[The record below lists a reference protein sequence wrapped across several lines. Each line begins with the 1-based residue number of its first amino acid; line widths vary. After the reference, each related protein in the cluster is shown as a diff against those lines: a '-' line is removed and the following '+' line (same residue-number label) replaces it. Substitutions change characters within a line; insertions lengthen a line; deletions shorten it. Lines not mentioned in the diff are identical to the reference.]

1 MENTLSGKTAI
12 VTGASRGIG
21 KAIAMA
27 LGNEKMRLALLA
39 RSTDQLQEVVDHIR
53 AAGGEAIAV
62 PCDLM
67 NSDAIK
73 ASLSEVFR
81 QFDSLDVLINNAGIF
96 LEKPIAEIKLEE
108 WDRVLRTNLT
118 ASFLICQSA
127 FLKMK
132 DRRSG
137 RIIAIASSAST
148 QGFIHQ
154 AGYCA
159 SKHGLLGFMRCL
171 SIEARPHNVH
181 VHTICPGGVRTDLLK
196 GTYMGERVSQGAIIE
211 PENIADL
218 VLFLVRQPGNID
230 IPEISLKRFAV

>member
-1 MENTLSGKTAI
+1 MENMLRGKTAI
-12 VTGASRGIG
+12 VTGAGRGIG
-21 KAIAMA
+21 KAIALA
-27 LGNEKMRLALLA
+27 LGKEKMRLALLA
-39 RSTDQLQEVVDHIR
+39 RSTDQLQEVVGHIR

-67 NSDAIK
+67 NSDALE
-73 ASLSEVFR
+73 ASLNKVYQ
-81 QFDSLDVLINNAGIF
+81 QFDSLDVVINNAGIF

-108 WDRVLRTNLT
+108 WERVLRINLT

-132 DRRSG
+132 DRQSG

-171 SIEARPHNVH
+171 SIEAKPHNVH

-196 GTYMGERVSQGAIIE
+196 GTYMGDRVSQSAIIE
-211 PENIADL
+211 PENIADM
-218 VLFLVRQPGNID
+218 VLFLLRQPANID
-230 IPEISLKRFAV
+230 IPEINLKRFAV

>member
-1 MENTLSGKTAI
+1 MENMLSGKTAI

-21 KAIAMA
+21 KAIAIA
-27 LGNEKMRLALLA
+27 LGRKKMRLALLA
-39 RSTDQLQEVVDHIR
+39 RSTSQLQEVVDKIH
-53 AAGGEAIAV
+53 AVGGEAIAV

-67 NSDAIK
+67 NSA
-73 ASLSEVFR
+73 AVATSLKKVLR
-81 QFDSLDVLINNAGIF
+81 HFDSLDVLISNAGVF
-96 LEKPIAEIKLEE
+96 LEKPIAEIKIEE

-118 ASFLICQSA
+118 ATFLICQSA

-132 DRRSG
+132 DQKGG

-154 AGYCA
+154 GAYCA
-159 SKHGLLGFMRCL
+159 SKHGLLGFTRCL

-196 GTYMGERVSQGAIIE
+196 DTYMGKRCSEGSLIE
-211 PENIADL
+211 PENIAEL
-218 VLFLVRQPGNID
+218 VVFLIQQPGNID
-230 IPEISLKRFAV
+230 YPEIILKRFTV

>member
-1 MENTLSGKTAI
+1 MENMLSGKTAI

-21 KAIAMA
+21 KAIAIA
-27 LGNEKMRLALLA
+27 LGRKKMRLALLA
-39 RSTDQLQEVVDHIR
+39 RSTSQLQEVVDKIH
-53 AAGGEAIAV
+53 AVGGEAIAV

-67 NSDAIK
+67 NSA
-73 ASLSEVFR
+73 AVATSLKKVLR
-81 QFDSLDVLINNAGIF
+81 HFDSLDVLISNAGVF
-96 LEKPIAEIKLEE
+96 LEKPIAEIKIEE

-118 ASFLICQSA
+118 ATFLICQSA

-132 DRRSG
+132 DQKGG

-154 AGYCA
+154 GAYCA
-159 SKHGLLGFMRCL
+159 SKHGLLGFTRCL

-196 GTYMGERVSQGAIIE
+196 DTYMGKRCSEGSLIE
-211 PENIADL
+211 PENIAEL
-218 VLFLVRQPGNID
+218 VLFLIQQPGNID
-230 IPEISLKRFAV
+230 YPEIILKRFTG

>member
-1 MENTLSGKTAI
+1 MENMLRGKTAI

-21 KAIAMA
+21 KAIALA
-27 LGNEKMRLALLA
+27 LGKEKMRLALLA
-39 RSTDQLQEVVDHIR
+39 RSTDQLQEVVNNIR
-53 AAGGEAIAV
+53 AVGGEAIAI

-67 NSDAIK
+67 NPNAVET
-73 ASLSEVFR
+73 SLKKVFEH
-81 QFDSLDVLINNAGIF
+81 FETLDVLVSNAGIF

-118 ASFLICQSA
+118 ATFLICQSA

-132 DRRSG
+132 DRQCG

-171 SIEARPHNVH
+171 LIEAKPHNVH

-196 GTYMGERVSQGAIIE
+196 GTYMGERVSQAAIIE
-211 PENIADL
+211 PENIADI

-230 IPEISLKRFAV
+230 IPEINLKRFAV

>member
-1 MENTLSGKTAI
+1 MENMLRGKTAI

-21 KAIAMA
+21 KAIALA
-27 LGNEKMRLALLA
+27 LGKEKMRLALLA
-39 RSTDQLQEVVDHIR
+39 RSTDQLQEVVDSIR
-53 AAGGEAIAV
+53 AVGGEAIAI

-67 NSDAIK
+67 NSDAVK
-73 ASLSEVFR
+73 TSLKKVFAH
-81 QFDSLDVLINNAGIF
+81 FDTLDVLISNAGIF
-96 LEKPIAEIKLEE
+96 LEKPITEIKLEE

-118 ASFLICQSA
+118 ATFLICQGA
-127 FLKMK
+127 FQKMK
-132 DRRSG
+132 DRKSG
-137 RIIAIASSAST
+137 RIIAIASSASI

-171 SIEARPHNVH
+171 SIEAKPHNVH

-196 GTYMGERVSQGAIIE
+196 GTYMGERVSQSAIIE

-230 IPEISLKRFAV
+230 IPEINLKRFAI

>member
-1 MENTLSGKTAI
+1 MKNTLSGKTAI
-12 VTGASRGIG
+12 ITGASRGIG

-39 RSTDQLQEVVDHIR
+39 RSTDQLQEVVGHIR
-53 AAGGEAIAV
+53 ASGGEAIAV

-67 NSDAIK
+67 NPDAVG
-73 ASLSEVFR
+73 ASLNKVYR

-108 WDRVLRTNLT
+108 WNRVLQTNLT
-118 ASFLICQSA
+118 ASFLVCQSA

-132 DRRSG
+132 DRNSG

-196 GTYMGERVSQGAIIE
+196 GTYMGERVSQSAIIE

-218 VLFLVRQPGNID
+218 VLFIVRQPGNID
-230 IPEISLKRFAV
+230 IPEINLKRFAV

>member
-1 MENTLSGKTAI
+1 MEKMLRGKTAI

-21 KAIAMA
+21 KAIALA
-27 LGNEKMRLALLA
+27 LGKEKMRLALLA
-39 RSTDQLQEVVDHIR
+39 RSTDQLQEVVEKIH
-53 AAGGEAIAV
+53 AVGGEAIAI
-62 PCDLM
+62 PCDLL

-73 ASLSEVFR
+73 TSLKKVFAH
-81 QFDSLDVLINNAGIF
+81 FDTLDVLVSNAGIF

-108 WDRVLRTNLT
+108 WDRVLRINLT

-132 DRRSG
+132 DRKSG

-171 SIEARPHNVH
+171 SIEAKPHNVH

-196 GTYMGERVSQGAIIE
+196 GTYMGDRVSQSAIIE

-230 IPEISLKRFAV
+230 IPEINLKRFAV

>member
-21 KAIAMA
+21 KAIAIA

-62 PCDLM
+62 PCDLRD
-67 NSDAIK
+67 SDAIES
-73 ASLSEVFR
+73 SLKKVYA

-108 WDRVLRTNLT
+108 WDQVLRTNLT

-132 DRRSG
+132 DRNSG

-196 GTYMGERVSQGAIIE
+196 GTYMGERVSQSAIIE

>member
-21 KAIAMA
+21 KTIAVA
-27 LGNEKMRLALLA
+27 LGKEKMRLALLA
-39 RSTDQLQEVVDHIR
+39 RSTDQLQEVVGHIR

-67 NSDAIK
+67 NSDAVE
-73 ASLSEVFR
+73 ASLNKVYQ

-108 WDRVLRTNLT
+108 WDRVLRINLT

-132 DRRSG
+132 DRKSG

-171 SIEARPHNVH
+171 SIEAKPHNVH

-196 GTYMGERVSQGAIIE
+196 GTYMGERVSQSAIIE

-230 IPEISLKRFAV
+230 IPEINLKRFAI